1 MNNNQDK
8 TTHSPLLEGAG
19 VRRIIGIGE
28 TILDIVFK
36 DNQPIS
42 AVPGGSTFNAIISL
56 GRCGVEAMLLTEVGN
71 DRVGRYVLDFMR
83 ENGVNADYAV
93 TPNGCKTPVS
103 LAFLNEAN
111 DAEYAFYR
119 TPASGST
126 DYNYPEIHEDDI
138 ILFGSYYAI
147 KPEVRPQVADFLRYA
162 KQHGAIIYYDVNFRP
177 SHAQEKVKLAPNIME
192 NLEFADI
199 VRGSSE
205 DFSLLYGMDNA
216 DKVYRAEISFYTKN
230 FIYTDSSNPVV
241 AFGQNA
247 IRTEV
252 ATPVVDV
259 VSTIG
264 AGDNFN
270 AGFLFAL
277 VKMGITHADLEAG
290 LTASQW
296 EQLLSTAQQ
305 FAADCCKSI
314 YNYVSNDFA
323 KTQTL

>member
-1 MNNNQDK
+1 MRK
-8 TTHSPLLEGAG
+8 L
-19 VRRIIGIGE
+19 IGLGE
-28 TILDIVFK
+28 TILDVVFK
-36 DNQPIS
+36 DNQPVS

-56 GRCGVEAMLLTEVGN
+56 GRCGADAVMLTEVGN

-83 ENGVNADYAV
+83 ENGVNTDYAV
-93 TPNGCKTPVS
+93 TPNGCQTPVS
-103 LAFLNEAN
+103 LAFLNDAN

-119 TPASGST
+119 TPATGAT
-126 DYNYPEIHEDDI
+126 DYDYPEIHEDDI

-147 KPEVRPQVADFLRYA
+147 KPEVRPQVVDFLRYA
-162 KQHGAIIYYDVNFRP
+162 KDHGAIIYYDVNFRP

-247 IRTEV
+247 MRTEV
-252 ATPVVDV
+252 ATPVVDT

-277 VKMGITHADLEAG
+277 VKQGITRADLEAG

-296 EQLLSTAQQ
+296 EQLLSTAQF

-323 KTQTL
+323 KSHTL